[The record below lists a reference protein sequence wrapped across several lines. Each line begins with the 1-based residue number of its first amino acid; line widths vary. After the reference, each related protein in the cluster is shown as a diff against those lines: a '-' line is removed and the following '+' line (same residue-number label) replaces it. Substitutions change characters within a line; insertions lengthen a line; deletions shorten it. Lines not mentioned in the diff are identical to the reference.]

1 MPQIKTNLTE
11 RLGLWYFKRISS
23 AHQGEYD
30 ENGALYLSDDE
41 RKNIR
46 RIVNKSVFNAGVI
59 GIASSF
65 ISFLYLFNI
74 RTEVVTISDFLADK
88 NLVYLF
94 QYIGL
99 TLILSLIEMIVLFFD
114 TMHSSLKLVQSVNQ
128 ELFKKD
134 DTEKNF
140 ALTVSRAALE
150 IPNPRLSEINI
161 DPLKDSNKFRRIIL
175 ILIYKAKAS
184 ITKLFFKYIV
194 QRAIGKTLSRAYFA
208 VLAIPVVG
216 FWNSYE
222 AWRTIVEVKIRVLGP
237 STVTDI
243 LDFYKYQNISYK
255 GQLQMIRAVTISI
268 IVAEDLHPN
277 LELLY
282 KGLVSSSEVNIRNS
296 NINNR
301 ELFIE
306 RFAELSEIEKKYA
319 LEIMEYSI
327 MLTGRTNY
335 RKKVFLKRAYQVCN
349 LDFDEAKFRK
359 MMKNFKQGKSL
370 VV

>member
-1 MPQIKTNLTE
+1 
-11 RLGLWYFKRISS
+11 
-23 AHQGEYD
+23 
-30 ENGALYLSDDE
+30 
-41 RKNIR
+41 
-46 RIVNKSVFNAGVI
+46 
-59 GIASSF
+59 
-65 ISFLYLFNI
+65 
-74 RTEVVTISDFLADK
+74 
-88 NLVYLF
+88 
-94 QYIGL
+94 
-99 TLILSLIEMIVLFFD
+99 MIVLFFD